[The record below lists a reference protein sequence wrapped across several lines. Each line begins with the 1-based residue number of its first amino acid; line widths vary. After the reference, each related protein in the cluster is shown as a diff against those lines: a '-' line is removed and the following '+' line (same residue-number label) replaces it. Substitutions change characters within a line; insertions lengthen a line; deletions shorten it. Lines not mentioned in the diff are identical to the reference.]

1 MAIYFVTKDSKQVT
15 CFDDF
20 IKVKENLTVGAKEQ
34 LNELT
39 KQDSC
44 VNRLIILLTKFRR
57 DNMISLAASSETSY
71 IFEDDVF
78 SSLVQKEVSPNVFKT
93 VYNDINNLEEL
104 IEAMED
110 SSKIVKTKK
119 MEDISFGL
127 TEEIKDCTNKLKEK
141 LFFFFNNNSQNIETL
156 KSISI
161 TDVGNVEEITNYR
174 EKMYRI
180 LFTPKKMTIHGFY
193 GDKDCVGFPMHTDPS
208 LVMMIPIGSNVDKN
222 NYKSVSFTLEGKETD
237 PIQIR
242 TGDIVIMERDVPHK
256 VTYSGSTDMI
266 SLAFEYS
273 YVYETN
279 DYLKAFFNE
288 NSLPKNN

>member
-1 MAIYFVTKDSKQVT
+1 MSIYFVTKDSKKVT

-20 IKVKENLTVGAKEQ
+20 INIKNNLSAGAKEQ
-34 LNELT
+34 IEELS

-44 VNRLIILLTKFRR
+44 VNKLIVLLTKFRR
-57 DNMISLAASSETSY
+57 DNMVSLATASETPY
-71 IFEDDVF
+71 IFEDGVF

-93 VYNDINNLEEL
+93 VYNDIDNLEEL
-104 IEAMED
+104 IEAIED

-127 TEEIKDCTNKLKEK
+127 TKEIEHCTNKLKEK
-141 LFFFFNNNSQNIETL
+141 LFFFFNTYFQNIETL
-156 KSISI
+156 KPVSLVND
-161 TDVGNVEEITNYR
+161 TEEITNYR
-174 EKMYRI
+174 EKMHRI
-180 LFTPKKMTIHGFY
+180 LYTPKKMTIHGFY
-193 GDKDCVGFPMHTDPS
+193 GDKDCIGFPMHTDPS

-242 TGDIVIMERDVPHK
+242 TGDIVIMERDVPHR